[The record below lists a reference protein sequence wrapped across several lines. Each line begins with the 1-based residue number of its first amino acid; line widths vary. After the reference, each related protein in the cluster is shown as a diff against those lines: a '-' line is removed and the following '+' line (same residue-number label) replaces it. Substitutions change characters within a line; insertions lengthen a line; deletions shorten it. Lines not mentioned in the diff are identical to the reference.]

1 MKTTFFLVATLLS
14 ALLYSHSGVAQNID
28 LQKLTG
34 KQTRVVWVRDF
45 SGKDRNSSEH
55 DYKLKIVGFDSKEG
69 KEQIIL
75 DQLDGYTNP
84 LITPDG
90 QRVVFSNER
99 DKQIYV
105 IDWNG
110 KNLRKIVEGYLL
122 DIWQDPK
129 TKQLW
134 LYYLP
139 GFDGKTPSYR
149 LLVDGGGKPEMI
161 WDATPEVDHLQFSR
175 DGKYASG
182 LFPWPKGG
190 VANMETK
197 EWQLLGNGCWTSLAP
212 DNSRMFWI
220 FDGAHRNV
228 FITTQSGKRWVVP
241 VGDAEGINGFEV
253 YHPRWSNSPQFITVT
268 GPYMGKGGQ
277 PGGNR
282 IGDSYTEVEVYVGRF
297 NADYT
302 SIEAWSKITHNK
314 VADYFPDVWVKEGEK
329 VDVPDK
335 IAKGGTDM
343 AVKTLDS
350 KAINR
355 FKVWP
360 GTDEGLIFLWENA
373 TSANQIQTID
383 NKKYSTQLELT
394 GKAIYGFDNCLDL
407 AQGAAKVDGADDHI
421 LRACQKSN
429 QLTIEA
435 CITTDQIDQKGPAR
449 IISFSE
455 NASSRN
461 FTVGQTDNHLVLR
474 LRTPLSGENGSSPE
488 IVLGEI
494 KPDVAMHVIVTYT
507 PGQLHCYFNGK
518 AVNIKENYQGDFS
531 NWTSQHLLFGDEW
544 GGDRNW
550 DGKLEG
556 VALFNRFFSDQE
568 AAKHYALWQKKIK
581 ERKTPETI
589 IVEATPEKISVT
601 PEPSSIAPYRRCLAE
616 YVYTINK
623 VQQGTLKE
631 ERIIVT
637 HWVILD
643 GKKNPVAAKT
653 GKKQTL
659 TLQRFDDHKELQG
672 ERLVSDFDEF
682 DLERFVDMQR

>member
-1 MKTTFFLVATLLS
+1 MKTAFFFVATLLT
-14 ALLYSHSGVAQNID
+14 ALLFSQSSVAQTVD

-45 SGKDRNSSEH
+45 GAKNRNSSEN
-55 DYKLKIVGFDSKEG
+55 KNKSKIMGFDSKEG
-69 KEQIIL
+69 KEHIIL
-75 DQLDGYTNP
+75 DQLDGYAN
-84 LITPDG
+84 LLFTPDG
-90 QRVVFSNER
+90 NRVVFSNEHK
-99 DKQIYV
+99 KQIYV
-105 IDWNG
+105 IDWDG
-110 KNLRKIVEGYLL
+110 KNLRKIVDGYLL
-122 DIWQDPK
+122 DVWQDPK
-129 TKQLW
+129 TKKLW
-134 LYYLP
+134 LYYLR
-139 GFDGKTPSYR
+139 GFDGKTPAYR
-149 LLVDGGGKPEMI
+149 VPIDGSGKPELI
-161 WDATPEVDHLQFSR
+161 WDATSEVDHLQLSR
-175 DGKYASG
+175 DGKQASG

-228 FITTQSGKRWVVP
+228 HITTQTGQKWVVP
-241 VGDAEGINGFEV
+241 IGDAEGINGFEV
-253 YHPRWSNSPQFITVT
+253 YHPRWSNSPEIITMT
-268 GPYMGKGGQ
+268 GPYVGNGGQ

-282 IGDSYTEVEVYVGRF
+282 IGDNAAEVEIYVGRF
-297 NADYT
+297 SADYK
-302 SIEAWSKITHNK
+302 SIEAWSKITDNK
-314 VADYFPDVWVKEGEK
+314 EADFFPDVWVKGGEK
-329 VDVPDK
+329 VDVPAK
-335 IAKGGTDM
+335 IAKGKTGQ

-350 KAINR
+350 KTINR
-355 FKVWP
+355 FKEWP
-360 GTDEGLIFLWENA
+360 GTDEGLVFLWENA
-373 TSANQIQTID
+373 TSANQVKTVD
-383 NKKYSTQLELT
+383 DKRYSTQLQLS

-407 AQGAAKVDGADDHI
+407 AQGAAKVEGADENI

-435 CITTDQIDQKGPAR
+435 SITSDNLKQTGPAR

-494 KPDVAMHVIVTYT
+494 KQDVATHLIVTYAN
-507 PGQLHCYFNGK
+507 GHLSCYLNGK
-518 AVNIKENYQGDFS
+518 AVSLKETYQGDFS
-531 NWTSQHLLFGDEW
+531 NWKPQHLIFGDEW
-544 GGDRNW
+544 GGERNW

-556 VALFNRFFSDQE
+556 IALFNRFFSDQE

-581 ERKTPETI
+581 DRKSPGTI
-589 IVEATPEKISVT
+589 VVEATPEKISVT
-601 PEPSSIAPYRRCLAE
+601 PDPASIAPYQRCLAE

-623 VQQGTLKE
+623 VQKGTLNEK
-631 ERIIVT
+631 RIIVT

-643 GKKNPVAAKT
+643 GKKNPVAAQI

-659 TLQRFDDHKELQG
+659 TLQRFDDHKELQS

-682 DLERFVDMQR
+682 DLERFVHMQR